1 MLRSCPLDVNYAAR
15 KQTGSGAVTLD
26 LQYTAVWNIPLIAQ
40 EIEPRPEITQFLRR
54 SAVECQGNTK
64 FRSSYTEDSVENTFP

>member
-15 KQTGSGAVTLD
+15 KQTGSGTVTLD
-26 LQYTAVWNIPLIAQ
+26 LQYTVWHIPLIAQ

-54 SAVECQGNTK
+54 SAVECQRNTK
-64 FRSSYTEDSVENTFP
+64 FRSSYTEDSVENTLP